1 MKLSI
6 CIPTYNRNES
16 LKNCISSINKI
27 INKKKIKINIII
39 TDNSNNDI
47 VLKIKK
53 KLINISKYKIIFLKE
68 KKRGAVYARNKFLK
82 KIKNINPDYICF
94 FDDDCTIDKYW
105 IKNTFKIIDTKK
117 ADVVTGPQLYIGSL
131 KRKIYNYSQ
140 IFEKEYWNSK
150 TQIVNWAAS
159 NNVMLDYKI
168 IKKNKIF
175 FDHNLNKFGVGEDQ
189 LFFLNISKIGYKI
202 FWNKDIKV
210 YEKIHK
216 HRQNYRWLIERSY
229 RLGVLGHYI
238 DIKQSGFLMG
248 LILNYIKSAYY
259 LLKFITSIFDFKK
272 NYLEMIINYFIRFYG
287 RLIGPIIFKKIDF
300 YKK

>member
-27 INKKKIKINIII
+27 INNKKIKINIII

-159 NNVMLDYKI
+159 NNVILDYKI
-168 IKKNKIF
+168 IKKNKLF

-189 LFFLNISKIGYKI
+189 LFFLNIS
-202 FWNKDIKV
+202 
-210 YEKIHK
+210 
-216 HRQNYRWLIERSY
+216 
-229 RLGVLGHYI
+229 
-238 DIKQSGFLMG
+238 
-248 LILNYIKSAYY
+248 
-259 LLKFITSIFDFKK
+259 
-272 NYLEMIINYFIRFYG
+272 
-287 RLIGPIIFKKIDF
+287 
-300 YKK
+300 

>member
-27 INKKKIKINIII
+27 INKK
-39 TDNSNNDI
+39 
-47 VLKIKK
+47 
-53 KLINISKYKIIFLKE
+53 
-68 KKRGAVYARNKFLK
+68 
-82 KIKNINPDYICF
+82 INPDYICF

-159 NNVMLDYKI
+159 NNVILDYKI
-168 IKKNKIF
+168 IKKNKLF

-202 FWNKDIKV
+202 F
-210 YEKIHK
+210 
-216 HRQNYRWLIERSY
+216 
-229 RLGVLGHYI
+229 
-238 DIKQSGFLMG
+238 
-248 LILNYIKSAYY
+248 
-259 LLKFITSIFDFKK
+259 
-272 NYLEMIINYFIRFYG
+272 LE
-287 RLIGPIIFKKIDF
+287 
-300 YKK
+300 